1 MKLKII
7 SGLLI
12 IMMFSFLHLYAHQ
25 NENAT
30 DSTAVAKQ
38 RITAAGLKSFFK
50 RNELLIGTG
59 TVIVCGMIVYLFWKK
74 KKSKTGL
81 DQVL

>member
-12 IMMFSFLHLYAHQ
+12 IMMCSFLHLYAHK
-25 NENAT
+25 NENDP
-30 DSTAVAKQ
+30 DSTAAAKKT
-38 RITAAGLKSFFK
+38 ITANRLKSFFK

-59 TVIVCGMIVYLFWKK
+59 TVIVGGMIVYLFWKK
-74 KKSKTGL
+74 KKNKTGI
-81 DQVL
+81 DQGF

>member
-12 IMMFSFLHLYAHQ
+12 IMMCSFLHLYAHR
-25 NENAT
+25 NENDP
-30 DSTAVAKQ
+30 DSTAIAKKT
-38 RITAAGLKSFFK
+38 ITANRLKSFFK

-59 TVIVCGMIVYLFWKK
+59 TVIVGGMIVYLFWKK
-74 KKSKTGL
+74 KKNKTGI
-81 DQVL
+81 DQGF